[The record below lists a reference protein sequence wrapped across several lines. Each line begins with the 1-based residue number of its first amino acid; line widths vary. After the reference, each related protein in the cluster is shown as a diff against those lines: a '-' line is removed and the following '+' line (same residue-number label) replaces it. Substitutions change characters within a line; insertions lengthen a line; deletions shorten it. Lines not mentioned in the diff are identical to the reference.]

1 MKRVD
6 SNHDSIVR
14 GLRDIGA
21 SVQSIASV
29 GKGCPDL
36 LVGVRGFNFVLEVKD
51 GSQPP
56 SKRRLT
62 PDEKKW
68 HESWRGHVRIVTCL
82 DEALDA
88 IGVFGRGSQA

>member
-6 SNHDSIVR
+6 SNHVEIVR
-14 GLRDIGA
+14 GLRAIGA

-36 LVGVRGFNFVLEVKD
+36 LVGMRGFNWILEVKD

-68 HESWRGHVRIVTCL
+68 HDLWRGDVRIVTCL

-88 IGVFGRGSQA
+88 IGVSNG